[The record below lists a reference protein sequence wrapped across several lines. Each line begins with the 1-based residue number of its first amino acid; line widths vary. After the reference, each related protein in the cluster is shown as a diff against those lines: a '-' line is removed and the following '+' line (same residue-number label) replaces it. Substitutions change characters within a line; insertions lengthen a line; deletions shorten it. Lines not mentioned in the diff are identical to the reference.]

1 MLLSSLFNFDLS
13 EQKVQKEE
21 AVFILLIEMDPNLLL
36 LIMMISVL
44 YFFTKICLAVITA
57 GQQRV
62 LAAQAP
68 ALVDIRRQGAIQRLE
83 DITRQEEDQTVIN
96 RRAENRV
103 HPQPQENDESNS

>member
-1 MLLSSLFNFDLS
+1 MLGSSLFNFDLS

-21 AVFILLIEMDPNLLL
+21 AVLILSIEMDPNLLL
-36 LIMMISVL
+36 LIMMTTVL

-62 LAAQAP
+62 FAVQIP
-68 ALVDIRRQGAIQRLE
+68 ALINFRNQGAIQRLE
-83 DITRQEEDQTVIN
+83 DITRQVEDQTIN

-103 HPQPQENDESNS
+103 RPQPQENNE

>member
-1 MLLSSLFNFDLS
+1 MLGSSLFKLDVS

-21 AVFILLIEMDPNLLL
+21 AVLILSIEMDPNLLL
-36 LIMMISVL
+36 LIMMTIVL

-62 LAAQAP
+62 FAVQAP
-68 ALVDIRRQGAIQRLE
+68 ALVDFRNQGAIQRLE
-83 DITRQEEDQTVIN
+83 DITRQVEEHTIN

-103 HPQPQENDESNS
+103 RPQPQENNE